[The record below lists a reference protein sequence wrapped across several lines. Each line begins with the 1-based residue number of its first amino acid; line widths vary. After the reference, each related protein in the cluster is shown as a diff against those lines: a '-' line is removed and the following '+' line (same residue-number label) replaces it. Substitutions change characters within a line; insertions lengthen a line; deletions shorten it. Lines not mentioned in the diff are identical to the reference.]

1 MNSIAWN
8 HEVHSCLLRN
18 QEKHEDYHEKQIKCM
33 LEGNL
38 TAKVYWKWGFLLPR
52 KSLKIGFVK
61 ARIV

>member
-18 QEKHEDYHEKQIKCM
+18 QENHEDYHEKQIKCM

-38 TAKVYWKWGFLLPR
+38 TAKGLLKVR
-52 KSLKIGFVK
+52 LFIT
-61 ARIV
+61 